1 MANVGS
7 KPNILK
13 VSTLLKKSLVKTGTV
28 VRYSKDQHVF
38 EVDQENQGVYLVLKG
53 KVCLTVQDL
62 HQFDRVF
69 PAGSLLGVPATYT
82 GHTYSLAAVALTEA
96 EVLHIERQAFLE
108 LMAQQP
114 DLCRETT
121 DMLSREVSFIHS
133 ALAEKRR
140 QKSEFT
146 QVAS

>member
-38 EVDQENQGVYLVLKG
+38 EVDQENEGVYLVLKG
-53 KVCLTVQDL
+53 KVCLSVQDL
-62 HQFDRVF
+62 RQFDRVF

>member
-13 VSTLLKKSLVKTGTV
+13 VSAQLKKSLMQTGAI
-28 VRYSKDQHVF
+28 VRYPKDQHVF
-38 EVDQENQGVYLVLKG
+38 DLDQENQGVYLILKG
-53 KVCLTVQDL
+53 KVCLSVQDL
-62 HQFDRVF
+62 RQFDRVF
-69 PAGSLLGVPATYT
+69 PVGSLLGVPATYT
-82 GHTYSLAAVALTEA
+82 GHKYSLTAVALTEA
-96 EVLHIERQAFLE
+96 EVLRVERQTFLE
-108 LMAQQP
+108 LMSQQP

-121 DMLSREVSFIHS
+121 DMLSREVSFIHA

-140 QKSEFT
+140 QKSVLT